1 MKTKS
6 HIYFVLIVLFAISA
20 CKKDKPSA
28 PISKSD
34 VDIYVAGVSITA
46 NGIGVATYWKNGVPV
61 KLTDSSGYSEAKAII
76 IKGSDVY
83 VAGFIGDNKGVST
96 AVYWKNG
103 IITKLTDG
111 LSSAKAYGIALQG
124 NNVYVVG
131 AKFIDPTPQNPVITP
146 IATYWKNNVATRL
159 PDKLKYV
166 SEFPGCITLN
176 GDDVYISGN
185 HISIPDGKDVISYW
199 KNGVT
204 TVATDST
211 SNAFASAMALSGT
224 DIYFAGNSR
233 SDTYRFGQAAYWKNG
248 KKTDLLFDSPNS
260 TIISQANAIA
270 IVGNDVYTV
279 GSSLGIG
286 GILTAIYWKN
296 DVGTALS
303 APGSSSSGSAGSAI
317 VVSGKDIYIAGT
329 GSRGGV
335 YWKNGAANYL
345 TGALHAYDIKIIP
358 HQ

>member
-6 HIYFVLIVLFAISA
+6 HIYFALIVLFAISA

-28 PISKSD
+28 PQVD
-34 VDIYVAGVSITA
+34 VDVYVAGVSATM
-46 NGIGVATYWKNGVPV
+46 NGTGVATYWKNGVPI
-61 KLTDSSGYSEAKAII
+61 KLTDSSGYSEANAIA

-83 VAGFIGDNKGVST
+83 VAGVIVDIKGVST

-103 IITKLTDG
+103 VITKLTDG
-111 LSSAKAYGIALQG
+111 LSSVKVYGISLQG

-131 AKFIDPTPQNPVITP
+131 AKLIAPTPQRPVVTP
-146 IATYWKNNVATRL
+146 IATYWKNNVATQF

-166 SEFPGCITLN
+166 SEFPGCIAVN

-185 HISIPDGKDVISYW
+185 HISIPDDNDVISYW

-211 SNAFASAMALSGT
+211 SNAFAAAMTLSGA

-233 SDTYRFGQAAYWKNG
+233 SDTYRSGRAAYWKNG
-248 KKTDLLFDSPNS
+248 KKTDLLFNGPNGS
-260 TIISQANAIA
+260 LMSRANAIA
-270 IVGNDVYTV
+270 VVGNDVYTT
-279 GSSLGIG
+279 GSNLGNNG
-286 GILTAIYWKN
+286 MVTAIYWKN
-296 DVGTALS
+296 DVGTELS
-303 APGSSSSGSAGSAI
+303 AAASTSFEAVGSAI
-317 VVSGKDIYIAGT
+317 VVSGKDVYIAGT
-329 GSRGGV
+329 GLKGGV

-345 TGALHAYDIKIIP
+345 AGGLHAYDIKIVP
-358 HQ
+358 RQ